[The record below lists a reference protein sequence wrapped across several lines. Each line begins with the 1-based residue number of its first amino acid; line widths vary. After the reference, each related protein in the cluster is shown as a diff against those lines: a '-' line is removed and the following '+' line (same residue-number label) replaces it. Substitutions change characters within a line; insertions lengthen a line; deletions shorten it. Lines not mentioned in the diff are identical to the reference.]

1 MLAEIEKRLSK
12 LSDEDLSLII
22 PSWFNWAVDMCQNEP
37 EIYGE
42 TTPAQVALNAYFDN
56 LQDGDKYD
64 ALQQTS
70 GLILNLLDHFKGA
83 SQ

>member
-12 LSDEDLSLII
+12 LTGEELAVIM
-22 PSWFNWAVDMCQNEP
+22 PSWYFQAVDMCQNEP